1 MAADLPARPDGPDHP
16 DRPGGPSGP
25 DGPDLADGAD
35 PAGRPGLADR
45 PDRVRMALV
54 GCGAIHE
61 LHLYGLTLS
70 DAPIDVVAV
79 VDLDADR
86 AAAAAE
92 RVGAPP
98 FTSLA
103 AALDSVAIDA
113 VDVLVPHGAH
123 EAVAVDVLGAGK
135 HLLLEKPMAP
145 TLDACDRILRMAED
159 AGVVFLV
166 AENAQYWPEVLA
178 VRDLIAEGVIG
189 TPITA
194 RATALIPPLPDFYGP
209 DDAWRFDAVA
219 AGGGVAIDTGSHWI
233 RPLRM
238 WFGEV
243 DEVVA
248 ALGHPYGR
256 MEGESL
262 VRALLR
268 FQSGLVASLDLVLAD
283 TPFAPESLFRV
294 TGDRGELTIEADG
307 TVRLTDATRRRGA
320 EVARSGGY
328 LDSYG
333 GAFTDFAA
341 AILHGTPPAA
351 SAETALGELRTAMAC
366 YRSAQ
371 SGRWE
376 PVW

>member
-1 MAADLPARPDGPDHP
+1 MTA
-16 DRPGGPSGP
+16 SSE
-25 DGPDLADGAD
+25 
-35 PAGRPGLADR
+35 
-45 PDRVRMALV
+45 RVRMALV

-70 DAPIDVVAV
+70 QAPIDIVAV
-79 VDLDADR
+79 VDLDRER
-86 AAAAAE
+86 AERTGA
-92 RVGAPP
+92 RVGARA
-98 FTSLA
+98 FTSLS
-103 AALDSVAIDA
+103 AALDEVAMDA

-123 EAVAVDVLGAGK
+123 EEVAVDVLGAGK
-135 HLLLEKPMAP
+135 HLLLEKPLAP
-145 TLDACDRILRMAED
+145 SLDACDRILRMADD
-159 AGVVFLV
+159 AGVVFMV
-166 AENAQYWPEVLA
+166 AENAQYWPEVVALGE
-178 VRDLIAEGVIG
+178 LIADGAIG

-194 RATALIPPLPDFYGP
+194 RATALIPPLPDFYGA

-243 DEVVA
+243 REVVA
-248 ALGHPYGR
+248 ALGHPYAR

-268 FQSGLVASLDLVLAD
+268 FESGLVASLDLVLAD
-283 TPFAPESLFRV
+283 TPFASESLFRV
-294 TGDRGELTIEADG
+294 TGERGELTIEIDG
-307 TVRLTDATRRRGA
+307 TVRLTDATRRR
-320 EVARSGGY
+320 EEMARSGGY

-333 GAFTDFAA
+333 GAFADFAA

-351 SAETALGELRTAMAC
+351 SAGMALGELRAAMAC
-366 YRSAQ
+366 YRSAESRQ
-371 SGRWE
+371 WE

>member
-1 MAADLPARPDGPDHP
+1 MT
-16 DRPGGPSGP
+16 
-25 DGPDLADGAD
+25 
-35 PAGRPGLADR
+35 
-45 PDRVRMALV
+45 PDRVRMALL

-70 DAPIDVVAV
+70 EAPIDIACVI
-79 VDLDADR
+79 DLDEER
-86 AAAAAE
+86 AE
-92 RVGAPP
+92 RTAAVVGAPA
-98 FTSLA
+98 FTSLS
-103 AALDSVAIDA
+103 AALDAVEFDA

-123 EAVAVDVLGAGK
+123 EAVAVEVLGAGK

-145 TLDACDRILRMAED
+145 TLDACDRILRVAED

-166 AENAQYWPEVLA
+166 AENAQYWPEVMV
-178 VRDLIAEGVIG
+178 VRDLIADGVVG

-194 RATALIPPLPDFYGP
+194 RATALIPPLPDFYGV
-209 DDAWRFDAVA
+209 DDAWRFDSVA

-294 TGDRGELTIEADG
+294 TGDEGELTVEIDG
-307 TVRLTDATRRRGA
+307 TVRLTDAGRRRE

-341 AILHGTPPAA
+341 AILHGTPAA
-351 SAETALGELRTAMAC
+351 ATAEVALGELRTAMAC
-366 YRSAQ
+366 YRSAE